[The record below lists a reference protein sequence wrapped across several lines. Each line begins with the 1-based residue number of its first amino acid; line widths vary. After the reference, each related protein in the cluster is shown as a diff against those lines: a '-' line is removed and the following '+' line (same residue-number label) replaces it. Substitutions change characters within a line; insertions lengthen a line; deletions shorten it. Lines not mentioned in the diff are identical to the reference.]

1 MYCSAM
7 LHLSLGLQP
16 VLAIPSLSEMW
27 PILAIVLLL
36 FGGKKLPGLARS
48 MGASIDQFKKGLK
61 ESQKEVD
68 DVKDA
73 ARLDDPEEK
82 QD

>member
-1 MYCSAM
+1 M

-16 VLAIPSLSEMW
+16 VLAMPSLSEMW

-68 DVKDA
+68 EVAEA
-73 ARLDDPEEK
+73 ARLEGVEETEEK